1 MALGFCF
8 GVSLL
13 LSVWPAAECAEIPA
27 GVLDLECRDR
37 YFLIAA
43 DLSFTG
49 DEPRFEAV
57 DGTGVYPITNLYAAE
72 CGYSISVLP
81 RPGHVDLRA
90 SYFSCHVDN
99 KDDKEFTFSFNL
111 IATHDGGEEVTY
123 TLNKTCSPSLP
134 WSSREVTC
142 EVNYM
147 EVSVRSDMTCP
158 SARRKEDWSAALTT
172 AYSSATSDWQVMFQR
187 AGQQLRPMSLSE
199 ARAQSYVFDVTDGRI
214 VFRTPYG
221 QPDSFSSM
229 VDGVPAEVIHPTL
242 FSRQSWVV
250 IMVDLVAAC
259 SMYEGSYDG
268 SHIVWKTPQILYP
281 LMSGLSALDSQVS
294 LGVGGKLLEQSITE
308 ERGYIMKKQEST
320 VQISIP
326 YNAEGGYRKSFLMD
340 STYHEFYVFN
350 LYLEQILVDED
361 YIETR
366 LRFFR
371 PLATPLLSHPVH
383 TENRTVVEEGVFTV
397 YLGDFPEDV
406 ELVAVKINGQDFINT
421 NRHTISKVAQAND
434 THGYTLRVPFDDPV
448 VETQLFRDGVLQH
461 KLDINY
467 TLTILPEQEPYYQ
480 QASIVALIRDVFPP
494 AFDAV
499 CTEKG
504 ISFKLDH
511 RPFDCLW
518 EICIGSNPLTPEL
531 AAQRGYFL
539 HNDSTTLLLDVP
551 LFTEGYMYKDIGL
564 KTFSGTFQI
573 HVRDPKTLEVQ
584 GSSVKTC
591 PFTATE
597 LIVCS
602 TDGRMTVVANVS
614 MAIPSGGIPAKTSLL
629 DRNCG
634 PKEADSSRAMFS
646 FGLNTCGTRVKLGKD
661 HVIYENEIVFNQK
674 FLTVKKPV
682 VARNATEKLILQ
694 CVYPLVG
701 LYRLF
706 SVHRFESDTPGAGSI
721 TRSSLLV
728 EKPQQPTRRPTIK
741 PTTTP
746 QTTVSTTERPI
757 LMLPAMHPPAHYIK
771 VFGFLKDLTDN
782 LSKKRG

>member
-1 MALGFCF
+1 
-8 GVSLL
+8 
-13 LSVWPAAECAEIPA
+13 
-27 GVLDLECRDR
+27 
-37 YFLIAA
+37 
-43 DLSFTG
+43 
-49 DEPRFEAV
+49 
-57 DGTGVYPITNLYAAE
+57 
-72 CGYSISVLP
+72 
-81 RPGHVDLRA
+81 
-90 SYFSCHVDN
+90 
-99 KDDKEFTFSFNL
+99 
-111 IATHDGGEEVTY
+111 
-123 TLNKTCSPSLP
+123 
-134 WSSREVTC
+134 
-142 EVNYM
+142 
-147 EVSVRSDMTCP
+147 MTCP
-158 SARRKEDWSAALTT
+158 SARRKEDWSA

-448 VETQLFRDGVLQH
+448 VETQRWSTATQIGHQLHTDH
-461 KLDINY
+461 
-467 TLTILPEQEPYYQ
+467 
-480 QASIVALIRDVFPP
+480 S
-494 AFDAV
+494 
-499 CTEKG
+499 KG

-721 TRSSLLV
+721 TQ
-728 EKPQQPTRRPTIK
+728 PQQPTRRPTIK

-782 LSKKRG
+782 LSKKRSGTLLKFVQIDKIKRFKA